1 MVEILRHFFLPRESN
16 NHRAKVLHHKSLLI
30 LIILFFAGQ
39 FFIVNVKTNFPQV
52 LGTTTDIKLQELLL
66 LTNTKRQAAG
76 LPTLVMDDQLS
87 LAASLKAKY
96 MLEKNYWA
104 HNAPDGTTPWF
115 FFKKVN
121 YDYVYAG
128 ENLARGFSSSSDIV
142 NAWMASQTHKDNVLS
157 KNYQEVGFAVLDGKL
172 LGEDTTLVVEMFGSK
187 AASSLARN
195 IKENLPANPLNH
207 QEERVVFSS
216 GTEQVQAFTS
226 EKRASFI
233 NSKTLSWNIAMFT
246 VLLFISILCLDMI
259 IINRRK
265 IVRLVGHNID
275 HILFFAVILILIVMF
290 GKGVIL

>member
-1 MVEILRHFFLPRESN
+1 M
-16 NHRAKVLHHKSLLI
+16 
-30 LIILFFAGQ
+30 
-39 FFIVNVKTNFPQV
+39 
-52 LGTTTDIKLQELLL
+52 L